1 MREEGEVLLKV
12 RRNWEGKKNLNQRIL
27 KVGMLMGLK

>member
-1 MREEGEVLLKV
+1 MREEEVLIRV

-27 KVGMLMGLK
+27 MVGTLMELR